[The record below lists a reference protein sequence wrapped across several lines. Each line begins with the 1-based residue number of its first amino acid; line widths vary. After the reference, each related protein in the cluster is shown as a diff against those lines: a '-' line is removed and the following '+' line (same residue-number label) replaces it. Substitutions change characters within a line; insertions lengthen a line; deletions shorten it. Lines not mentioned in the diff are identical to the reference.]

1 MAIKEKITDAEL
13 ALVEVLED
21 PIFFSEFMRST
32 RDASP
37 IKSLWPR
44 DEFKYRWYQRDLI
57 TDKSEYIALTGG
69 RAVGKCQPASAKVY
83 TTKGYLSINKILKAG
98 GVCELWAQDTHGN
111 FSPRRAVVVKDKH
124 TGVYEVTTKSGHKI
138 RGTGNHPILTDRGYV
153 NIEDLKENDQAIVVT
168 KLPWNSQQN
177 LWRSAELRYLGYR
190 YFDDR
195 WFVEIPFKA
204 RFKAIEQ
211 DYKRVAE
218 ELEAVWAYQD
228 GGVVILRPARH
239 IGKNPIMYAAIQ
251 LGWIRLYEVSNMHS
265 YPRLIPATLMQERIE
280 NIKIFLEA
288 LMSQWGEFPS
298 TREVRLNC
306 KYEKTAAAFQE
317 LFLRCGVEMRI
328 DGTELVSVNE
338 LAAQY
343 FYATF
348 ELEGVSA
355 KIDPPSIP
363 QYRGDFIQSIEKVT
377 EGTPTYAIYVYDD
390 HNYISG
396 NICCHNSLV
405 LEDKQ
410 LYDMMNQDLQLPD
423 TKELLLT
430 TPNQA
435 QLEPIYGRL
444 ITRITTSPIMKDFLQ
459 NRINRS
465 LGTMDFRFSGVQV
478 LHRARIAGTKESNLV
493 GLHLPRMII
502 DEGQLYHISAYTQL
516 TPALNTWERNVQIFA
531 AGVPNGLR
539 NTALYVT
546 SVKTPRFKWYRV
558 PSMNNPFFTKEDYLD
573 ALRKYGGEDS
583 DEFQQLILGKHGT
596 AALSVISRD
605 QIPQKSYEFYNYR
618 FSNAEINRGADFKEV
633 LERPDVGNCQ
643 LLIAG
648 IDTGFSDPT
657 IIQIIGQTDK
667 GIWRTLVRYKLQR
680 VPFPMQESILDW
692 LDDVYKFD
700 RIAIDVGAGGG
711 GTQIMQSLL
720 QRDEYKSKGYDKR
733 VMPIQ
738 FGEKLTIGFTTEGSE
753 LTNNTK
759 SLGAQ
764 HLIMLLT
771 EGMLELSEVD
781 NEAISEIERITRQRL
796 TSGADQYYIMNER
809 GSGKAADDHIFASFI
824 CFAVAVREPPTPL
837 KNRKKLGRTRGKV
850 L

>member
-1 MAIKEKITDAEL
+1 MAIKERLTEAEL

-37 IKSLWPR
+37 IKSMWPR
-44 DEFKYRWYQRDLI
+44 EEFKYRWYQRDLI
-57 TDKSEYIALTGG
+57 TDKSEYVVLTGG
-69 RAVGKCQPASAKVY
+69 RAVGKCQPANAKVY
-83 TTKGYLSINKILKAG
+83 TTKGYLSISKILKAG
-98 GVCELWAQDTHGN
+98 GVCELWAQDSNGN
-111 FSPRRAVVVKDKH
+111 LNPRRAVVVRDK
-124 TGVYEVTTKSGHKI
+124 TTSVYEVTTRTGHKI
-138 RGTGNHPILTDRGYV
+138 KGTGNHPVLTDRGYV
-153 NIEDLKENDQAIVVT
+153 NIEDLKTNDQAIVVT

-190 YFDDR
+190 YFDER

-218 ELEAVWAYQD
+218 EVGAVWAYQD
-228 GGVVILRPARH
+228 GGVVIMRPARH

-251 LGWIRLYEVSNMHS
+251 LGWLRLYEASNMYA
-265 YPRLIPATLMQERIE
+265 YPRLIPSTLMQERLE
-280 NIKIFLEA
+280 NIQIFLQA
-288 LMSQWGEFPS
+288 LMSQWGEFTS

-306 KYEKTAAAFQE
+306 KFEKTAAILQE
-317 LFLRCGVEMRI
+317 LFLRCGVEMKI
-328 DGTELVSVNE
+328 EDTYLVSVNE
-338 LAAQY
+338 QAAQY
-343 FYATF
+343 FYANF
-348 ELEGVSA
+348 ELEGVSVNVEQPA
-355 KIDPPSIP
+355 IP
-363 QYRGDFIQSIEKVT
+363 QYRGDFIESIEKVHDLIQ
-377 EGTPTYAIYVYDD
+377 TYAIYVYDD

-410 LYDMMNQDLQLPD
+410 LYDLMNQDIQLPD

-444 ITRITTSPIMKDFLQ
+444 ITRLTTSPILKDFLQ

-465 LGTMDFRFSGVQV
+465 LGTMDFRFSGLQV

-516 TPALNTWERNVQIFA
+516 TPALNNWERNVQIFA

-558 PSMNNPFFTKEDYLD
+558 PSANNPFFTKEDYLD
-573 ALRKYGGEDS
+573 SLRKYGGEDS

-596 AALSVISRD
+596 AALSVITRD
-605 QIPQKSYEFYNYR
+605 QISQKSYDFYSYR
-618 FSNAEINRGADFKEV
+618 FTNAEINRGLDFKEI
-633 LERPDVGNCQ
+633 LEKPDIGNYK
-643 LLIAG
+643 LVIAA

-667 GIWRTLVRYKLQR
+667 GIWRVLVRYKLQR
-680 VPFPMQESILDW
+680 VPFPLQESIIDW
-692 LDDVYKFD
+692 LDDTYKFD
-700 RIAIDVGAGGG
+700 RVAIDVGAGGG
-711 GTQIMQSLL
+711 GTQIMQSFI
-720 QRDEYKSKGYDKR
+720 QRTDYLSKNYQNR
-733 VMPIQ
+733 IMPVQ
-738 FGEKLTIGFTTEGSE
+738 FGERLTIGFTTEGNE

-764 HLIMLLT
+764 HLIMLLID
-771 EGMLELSEVD
+771 GMLELSEVD
-781 NEAISEIERITRQRL
+781 NEAISELERITRQRL
-796 TSGADQYYIMNER
+796 TTGADQYYILNEK

-824 CFAVAVREPPTPL
+824 CFAVAVREPPSPIT
-837 KNRKKLGRTRGKV
+837 NRKKLGRTRGKV